1 MSDFRFR
8 RLERYKIGGTRDEM
22 KLSIPL
28 PKTPSGKSYRL
39 CPGADCTPRLFLF
52 GNAPLD
58 RHVSEEYQ
66 HIVRRLPNTAGTT
79 CPYCGFDGPDDEFI
93 HPEDIK
99 AVQELVKWSAGQ
111 DVHDFMEGLASDFN
125 RSMGKAGGNLF
136 SVKMDIKSS
145 TLSRP
150 HVWREDLLRN
160 LACDICG
167 REYSVYAIGL
177 FCPDCGSCNVH
188 VHFRREIELVNQ
200 QIALADEVGAE
211 GDQELAYR
219 LLGNAHEDVLTA
231 YETYLKSIYRYL
243 AKRDLSAEEA
253 KRISSKQFVGNRF
266 QNIDRGRVLFEKIG
280 IDLYSQVK
288 ESDLN
293 FLRMNIEKRH
303 VVGHNLSMVDETYI
317 EVDQTEQPGETVQ
330 LLGGEI
336 SRFAEI
342 CAVIVLRLR
351 ENLDLSH
358 GEEESAQE

>member
-28 PKTPSGKSYRL
+28 PKTPSGKAYRL
-39 CPGADCTPRLFLF
+39 CPGAECAPRLFLL

-58 RHVSEEYQ
+58 RQISEEY
-66 HIVRRLPNTAGTT
+66 INLVRRLPNTAGTT
-79 CPYCGFDGPDDEFI
+79 CPYCGCDGPDDDFI

-99 AVQELVKWSAGQ
+99 AVQEFVKWSVGQ
-111 DVHDFMEGLASDFN
+111 DVHDFMEGLATDFN
-125 RSMGKAGGNLF
+125 RSMRKAGGGLF
-136 SVKMDIKSS
+136 SVKMDVKRS

-177 FCPDCGSCNVH
+177 FCPDCGGCNVH
-188 VHFRREIELVNQ
+188 VHFRREVELVNQ
-200 QIALADEVGAE
+200 QIALADKVGAE

-243 AKRDLSAEEA
+243 AKRDLPAEEA
-253 KRISSKQFVGNRF
+253 KRITAKKFIGNRF
-266 QNIDRGRVLFEKIG
+266 QNIDRGRVLYDHIG
-280 IDLYSQVK
+280 TDLYSQVS
-288 ESDLN
+288 ESDIN

-303 VVGHNLSMVDETYI
+303 VVGYNLSMVDDAYI
-317 EVDQTEQPGETVQ
+317 EVDQSEQPGETVQ
-330 LLGGEI
+330 LLGEEI

-342 CAVIVLRLR
+342 CAAIIFRLR
-351 ENLDLSH
+351 EKLNLFR
-358 GEEESAQE
+358 GRE

>member
-8 RLERYKIGGTRDEM
+8 RLERYKIGGNRDEM

-28 PKTPSGKSYRL
+28 PTTSSGKSYRL
-39 CPGADCTPRLFLF
+39 CPSDECAPRLFLL

-58 RHVSEEYQ
+58 RQVAEEHQ
-66 HIVRRLPNTAGTT
+66 RLARRLPNTAGTT
-79 CPYCGFDGPDDEFI
+79 CPYCGYDGPDDEFT

-99 AVQELVKWSAGQ
+99 AVQEFVKWSVGK
-111 DVHDFMEGLASDFN
+111 DVHDFIEGLAADFN
-125 RSMGKAGGNLF
+125 RSMRKAGGGLF
-136 SVKMDIKSS
+136 SVKMDVKRS

-160 LACDICG
+160 LACDVCG

-188 VHFRREIELVNQ
+188 VHFRREVELVNQ
-200 QIALADEVGAE
+200 QIALADKVGAE

-243 AKRDLSAEEA
+243 AKRDLPAEEA
-253 KRISSKQFVGNRF
+253 KRISSKQFVSNRF
-266 QNIDRGRVLFEKIG
+266 QNIDRGRMLFDKIG
-280 IDLYSQVK
+280 IDLYSQVN

-342 CAVIVLRLR
+342 CAAIILRLKL
-351 ENLDLSH
+351 NLDLLRDEGLS
-358 GEEESAQE
+358 SNN